1 MNGIGTIHRQN
12 ALVGL
17 KELREKYIGKQ
28 VEANPTSDVET
39 TVQGVVQDVLINNN
53 RYEWQLA
60 GKVGHFIHPKMIPN
74 GDGVAATA

>member
-17 KELREKYIGKQ
+17 KELREKYIGKW
-28 VEANPTSDVET
+28 VEATSTADPDT
-39 TVQGVVQDVLINNN
+39 LVQGTVQDVIINNN

-60 GKVGHFIHPKMIPN
+60 GKVGHFIDPQMVPDK
-74 GDGVAATA
+74 AATA